1 MKTKDEAM
9 QIILVGTDT
18 EASRDTRE
26 IQACIYLC
34 NKPMLYIVMDN
45 VDNAN
50 SSLVYTLF

>member
-1 MKTKDEAM
+1 MKTKDEAI
-9 QIILVGTDT
+9 QIIPVGTDT

>member
-9 QIILVGTDT
+9 QIIPVGTDT

-34 NKPMLYIVMDN
+34 NIVMDN